1 MSKNHTNGT
10 IIDQLKQLQGIL
22 ADVQQFSAEEN
33 LYFTEKN
40 QEIDV
45 RMSINNQKSTKYIE
59 AKNNGRIPDI
69 AQDDLLDILS
79 EHVQI
84 NHLKFVLIQEY
95 MDDIYQRLS
104 KVSKAINQTI
114 PGLLA
119 ELENNHG

>member
-1 MSKNHTNGT
+1 MSNTNST

-22 ADVQQFSAEEN
+22 TDVQRFSAEEN
-33 LYFTEKN
+33 LNFTEKN

-45 RMSINNQKSTKYIE
+45 RMSINNQKSTKYVE

-84 NHLKFVLIQEY
+84 NHLKFVLIQEHI
-95 MDDIYQRLS
+95 DDLYQRLS